1 MMAAIAD
8 LPATQLMPLPA
19 GGRRFTGSRPVR
31 LGDVDPTGRLR
42 LDAVARYLQDVA
54 SDDAAD
60 AGLDTGWVARR
71 TMIEVRQPA
80 VLGERVEL
88 TTFCSGTGR
97 SWAERRTSLTGAA
110 GASIEAVSLW
120 VQIDATTGRP
130 TALGDVFHMNYG
142 EAAAGRHVSSRLV
155 LPPPDGTSTRSWM
168 VRAVDL
174 DPYEHVNNASQW
186 AILEEVLPA
195 GSRSGHRRTG
205 ARPPHRRRHAR
216 RAARRHSGGHGLG
229 VARRRWSGAHGWAV
243 AAVDT
248 VTACHWKV
256 STNAEHSAGRRSR
269 PTCTS
274 PPEGPR
280 ASPSRASRSS
290 C

>member
-19 GGRRFTGSRPVR
+19 RGRRFTGSRPVR

-186 AILEEVLPA
+186 AILEEVLPP
-195 GSRSGHRRTG
+195 GRG
-205 ARPPHRRRHAR
+205 AATAELEHVLPID
-216 RAARRHSGGHGLG
+216 
-229 VARRRWSGAHGWAV
+229 
-243 AAVDT
+243 VDT
-248 VTACHWKV
+248 PVELHVATAEGMV
-256 STNAEHSAGRRSR
+256 SAWLVADGRVHTAGRWR
-269 PTCTS
+269 PWI
-274 PPEGPR
+274 R
-280 ASPSRASRSS
+280 
-290 C
+290 